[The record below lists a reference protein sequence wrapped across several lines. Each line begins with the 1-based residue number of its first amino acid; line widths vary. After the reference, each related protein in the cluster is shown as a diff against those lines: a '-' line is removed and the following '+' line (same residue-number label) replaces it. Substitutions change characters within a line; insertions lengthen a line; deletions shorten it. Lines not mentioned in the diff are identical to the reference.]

1 MTIPAV
7 GRARLAALVAL
18 AAAGPGCRQVGP
30 APAYAAPPVQA
41 ADAGPAP
48 APLQAEAR
56 EADPRSQN
64 VKLKL
69 WVTPVTAEVFW
80 GAKRL
85 GAAGREPLEIERPRG
100 SGPLDVVVRA
110 AGYLPFHTRLYTDR
124 DDALTVRLTTP
135 AAAPG
140 LLGWKRAAPAK
151 PRP

>member
-1 MTIPAV
+1 MTIPAAR
-7 GRARLAALVAL
+7 RAGLAALVAL

-30 APAYAAPPVQA
+30 ALVYAAPGAQA

-48 APLQAEAR
+48 VPLQAEAR
-56 EADPRSQN
+56 EADPRSQK
-64 VKLKL
+64 VTLKL

-85 GAAGREPLEIERPRG
+85 GTAGREPLQIERPRG

-110 AGYLPFHTRLYTDR
+110 SGYLPFHTRLYTDR

-135 AAAPG
+135 AAAPS
-140 LLGWKRAAPAK
+140 LLGWKRTAPAK